1 MGNQQTTL
9 DFEYDDSDS
18 GLGSPFESNSS
29 GVQSFFDHPETSS
42 TVESP
47 NSIENPQFTSTSI
60 KAKADFSF
68 ENITNGISSDSEY
81 KEPPSKQLQQR
92 RTSLV
97 RSNTIEIARS
107 VNSVNKY
114 LLDEENDEFN
124 CDLPI
129 DSLRSGQ
136 TNVSMLSVSFILIF
150 LFLKSKRKKIES
162 LSCKYL
168 NSHYFPFGYF
178 I

>member
-1 MGNQQTTL
+1 MGNQQTSL

-29 GVQSFFDHPETSS
+29 GVQSFFDHPETPTFESS
-42 TVESP
+42 DV
-47 NSIENPQFTSTSI
+47 IENLPLTSTPI
-60 KAKADFSF
+60 KAKADIAF
-68 ENITNGISSDSEY
+68 ESITNGISSDLEY

-107 VNSVNKY
+107 VTSVNKY

-129 DSLRSGQ
+129 GSLRSGQ
-136 TNVSMLSVSFILIF
+136 TNVSMLSVSFI
-150 LFLKSKRKKIES
+150 
-162 LSCKYL
+162 
-168 NSHYFPFGYF
+168 
-178 I
+178 